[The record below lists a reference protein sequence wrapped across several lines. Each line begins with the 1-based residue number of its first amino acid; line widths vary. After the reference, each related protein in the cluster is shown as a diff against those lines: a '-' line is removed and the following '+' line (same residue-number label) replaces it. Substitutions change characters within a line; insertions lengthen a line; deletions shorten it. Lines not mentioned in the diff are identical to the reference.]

1 MGHFRFSR
9 FGAHLILEHATLV
22 DLTTKSP
29 HFSPLLPP
37 GVCRVCTLVS
47 FFALVVYYNNQQH
60 PEGTDTHHIA
70 QQWN

>member
-1 MGHFRFSR
+1 MPVGHFSKR

-47 FFALVVYYNNQQH
+47 FFALPVY
-60 PEGTDTHHIA
+60 
-70 QQWN
+70 